1 MQTEGERLATLEEQ
15 YRDLVR
21 RLDDRKAEEKR
32 TRDRLHKLEGITGTL
47 VDEMKHARRQEAVQ
61 YRRLELR
68 LQAMTVAVAIVG
80 IALTIATLLTHH

>member
-1 MQTEGERLATLEEQ
+1 MRELRGTIRERIDEEG
-15 YRDLVR
+15 
-21 RLDDRKAEEKR
+21 R

-80 IALTIATLLTHH
+80 IALTLATLLTHH